1 MPTKGCSNSKT
12 SSFTGEAIGQLEKV
26 CFKRCSKAFSLLLAS
41 INKLSPLST
50 ICSKASL
57 STPAV

>member
-50 ICSKASL
+50 ICSKAS
-57 STPAV
+57 